1 MRRRRCGQVKLF
13 ASTHHFVVDM
23 VCVGA
28 YIGITNKQTNKEIKM
43 TITQYNSQRADIVAH
58 YEAMLAQEQD
68 SVEVKMLKIDLDAD
82 LRRLDNAKLAAEI
95 Y

>member
-1 MRRRRCGQVKLF
+1 
-13 ASTHHFVVDM
+13 
-23 VCVGA
+23 
-28 YIGITNKQTNKEIKM
+28 M